1 MAGSFQTS
9 PPVLLSNASHPPGTP
24 GQSPAK
30 GSVGGTTLTYSA
42 DGGGR
47 TPAELPRWAR
57 PCRRS
62 AHFRKTQEKPL
73 HFAGSSSYP
82 DTNPKSGVRLG
93 GSENLMEESRKELE
107 SKWLTTLLLLPL
119 SVR

>member
-24 GQSPAK
+24 GQSPTM

-47 TPAELPRWAR
+47 APAELPRWAR

-62 AHFRKTQEKPL
+62 AHFREHKRNPGIPLEFFLPRHQPQERGEVGRERKL
-73 HFAGSSSYP
+73 
-82 DTNPKSGVRLG
+82 V
-93 GSENLMEESRKELE
+93 EESEKELE
-107 SKWLTTLLLLPL
+107 SKWLTTLLLLLPL
-119 SVR
+119 FFR